1 MPTQSKSVDLIATNW
16 SINDFQLRQFDR
28 LNWESVRDR
37 VSEGGRRRLSATAHE
52 IVSNPYA
59 EVAGG
64 AGGNRR
70 QVHYQLH
77 SRTRNLALRDS
88 RVV

>member
-1 MPTQSKSVDLIATNW
+1 MPTQSKSVDLIASNW

-37 VSEGGRRRLSATAHE
+37 VREGGRRRLSATAHE

-64 AGGNRR
+64 AGGTGDKFITSCTAG
-70 QVHYQLH
+70 HGTWL
-77 SRTRNLALRDS
+77 
-88 RVV
+88 